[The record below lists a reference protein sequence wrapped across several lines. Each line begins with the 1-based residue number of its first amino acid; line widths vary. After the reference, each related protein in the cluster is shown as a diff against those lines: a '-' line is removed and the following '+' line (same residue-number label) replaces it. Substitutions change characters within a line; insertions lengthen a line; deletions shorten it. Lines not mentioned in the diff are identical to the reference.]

1 MKLPRNL
8 TGAQLIKALEQFGYQ
23 ATRQAGSHM
32 RLTCQ
37 NPKEHHLTVP
47 LHDPL
52 RIGTL
57 ASILAEV
64 AAHHSTTRD
73 ELIQKLFGK

>member
-8 TGAQLIKALEQFGYQ
+8 SGAQLIKALERLGYQ
-23 ATRQAGSHM
+23 ATRQAGSHV
-32 RLTCQ
+32 RLTSLQ
-37 NPKEHHLTVP
+37 PNEHHLTVP

-57 ASILAEV
+57 AAILADV
-64 AAHHSTTRD
+64 AAHHAMTRD
-73 ELIQKLFGK
+73 ALIARLFGK